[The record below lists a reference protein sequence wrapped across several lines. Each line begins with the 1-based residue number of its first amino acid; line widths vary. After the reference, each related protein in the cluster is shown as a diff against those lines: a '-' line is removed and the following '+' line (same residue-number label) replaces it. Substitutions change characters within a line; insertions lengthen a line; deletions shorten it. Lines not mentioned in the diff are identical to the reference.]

1 MSFPYTIKS
10 GDTLSAIAKRNGFAS
25 WQEIY
30 FHPDNA
36 AFRKKRPNPD
46 RIFPGDVLMIPDDS
60 PVDSTPPPPN
70 PPVFVRRVPPDPRNW
85 GATTN
90 RGSDGDILF

>member
-60 PVDSTPPPPN
+60 PVDPAPPPPDPPLPPLN
-70 PPVFVRRVPPDPRNW
+70 PTNWAVR
-85 GATTN
+85 TN
-90 RGSDGDILF
+90 RDNDRDAPS